1 MARKGKRRQFGKIET
16 KTNRHHGTYYQASYP
31 TPIEAFAEYPGLGQ
45 RQYRNFDD
53 ATAAAGWLG
62 AEKRLIDSGAWT
74 PVRERERK
82 ASRSTVTFAEY
93 AASYVETHRKRNGEP
108 LREGTREKY
117 RQYLRD
123 HLNPVLGAKR
133 MTAIRPADIQAW
145 YDGMDVTKDG
155 RGASIR
161 KHVYDLLNGIM
172 SEAATRPLDDTGATL
187 IPTNPVQ
194 FRPPTPG
201 TRHEYVIATRAQ
213 VQALADAMPPS
224 MRLSVLIAG
233 VMGLRQGEV
242 LGLQRRDVELG
253 RSPALLHVRRAAK
266 DGTVNG
272 HKANVLG
279 ELKTARSRRDIEI
292 PAPLVPVIQAHMDTY
307 TGNAPTALLFTGIR
321 SHGIVSGQSIRNMF
335 ARAKQAV
342 GGRSLDGMTFH
353 DLRHSALTH
362 YAQDGATVGQLM
374 QKGGHTNIKTVAVYQ
389 QSSADADKRLSDNV
403 NAELASA
410 MNPAETPHTSA
421 SAVTPSVGDDDMAGM
436 VDVLASMPLDD
447 RVAVLLGLDAGR
459 RSRVVALL
467 PQAVQVKTVTELFK
481 VVQ

>member
-1 MARKGKRRQFGKIET
+1 M
-16 KTNRHHGTYYQASYP
+16 
-31 TPIEAFAEYPGLGQ
+31 
-45 RQYRNFDD
+45 
-53 ATAAAGWLG
+53 
-62 AEKRLIDSGAWT
+62 
-74 PVRERERK
+74 
-82 ASRSTVTFAEY
+82 
-93 AASYVETHRKRNGEP
+93 
-108 LREGTREKY
+108 
-117 RQYLRD
+117 
-123 HLNPVLGAKR
+123 
-133 MTAIRPADIQAW
+133 
-145 YDGMDVTKDG
+145 
-155 RGASIR
+155 
-161 KHVYDLLNGIM
+161 
-172 SEAATRPLDDTGATL
+172 
-187 IPTNPVQ
+187 
-194 FRPPTPG
+194 
-201 TRHEYVIATRAQ
+201 
-213 VQALADAMPPS
+213 QALADALPPS

-342 GGRSLDGMTFH
+342 GDRSLDGMTFH

-421 SAVTPSVGDDDMAGM
+421 SAVTPSVGDDDMADM

-467 PQAVQVKTVTELFK
+467 PQAVQVETMTELFK
-481 VVQ
+481 VV